1 MSGFKYFCYRSQTT
15 FWFCM
20 QPSVSKYCDCTEFR
34 YHLQEL
40 LLQPGPFVSILYI
53 LYTAETAEPPIIVLI
68 VINWQMIRRNDTNFR
83 FGQTSALH
91 DAGEECPCSWWV
103 GATLQLDILH
113 SLRWMLLTAR
123 RLQYWNVSA
132 ISRISTGVHTLD
144 PLRWLSSWLCA
155 GRSWAGLG
163 IWRHDM
169 GMTRVWQGYDDTL
182 FPDHRTR
189 TWQHTRLVLGSSGWG
204 NVDH

>member
-1 MSGFKYFCYRSQTT
+1 
-15 FWFCM
+15 
-20 QPSVSKYCDCTEFR
+20 
-34 YHLQEL
+34 
-40 LLQPGPFVSILYI
+40 
-53 LYTAETAEPPIIVLI
+53 
-68 VINWQMIRRNDTNFR
+68 MIRRNDTNFR

-113 SLRWMLLTAR
+113 SLRWMLLPAR

-182 FPDHRTR
+182 FPDHRP
-189 TWQHTRLVLGSSGWG
+189 WQHSSSSAPQVGGMLTTRGAMPRRP
-204 NVDH
+204 DHYWPKLSTIHRHQPQQTTRYV

>member
-1 MSGFKYFCYRSQTT
+1 
-15 FWFCM
+15 
-20 QPSVSKYCDCTEFR
+20 
-34 YHLQEL
+34 
-40 LLQPGPFVSILYI
+40 
-53 LYTAETAEPPIIVLI
+53 
-68 VINWQMIRRNDTNFR
+68 MIRRNDTNFR

-123 RLQYWNVSA
+123 RLLYWNVSA

-189 TWQHTRLVLGSSGWG
+189 TWQHASSSAPQVGRMLTTRGAMPRRPAHYWPKLSTIHGHQPQQTTRYV
-204 NVDH
+204 

>member
-1 MSGFKYFCYRSQTT
+1 MSFSLGTVILKALPTSTGLKCPKNGLCNTWTVAWYWDIWNWDTCPQKSSLMSGFKYFCHRSQTT

-40 LLQPGPFVSILYI
+40 PLQPGPFVSILYI

-113 SLRWMLLTAR
+113 SLR
-123 RLQYWNVSA
+123 
-132 ISRISTGVHTLD
+132 
-144 PLRWLSSWLCA
+144 
-155 GRSWAGLG
+155 
-163 IWRHDM
+163 
-169 GMTRVWQGYDDTL
+169 
-182 FPDHRTR
+182 
-189 TWQHTRLVLGSSGWG
+189 
-204 NVDH
+204 